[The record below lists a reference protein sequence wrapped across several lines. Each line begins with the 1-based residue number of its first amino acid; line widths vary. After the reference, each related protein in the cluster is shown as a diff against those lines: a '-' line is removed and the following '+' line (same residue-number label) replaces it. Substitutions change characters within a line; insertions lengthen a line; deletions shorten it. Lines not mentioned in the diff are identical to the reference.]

1 MDKNE
6 ILEKSRNEN
15 KNADPYEMEVNAK
28 AHSCGL
34 WSTLLL
40 CVILTFIRFIKE
52 DRFDFSLVAM
62 LWVLNAVVYTYKAVK
77 LKEQKLLVVQ
87 AVLSCAA
94 AVIFLAVAF
103 LQIFLGVLR

>member
-1 MDKNE
+1 MNKNE

-34 WSTLLL
+34 WSTLII

-52 DRFDFSLVAM
+52 QRFDYSLVAM

-77 LKEQKLLVVQ
+77 LKEKKLIPS
-87 AVLSCAA
+87 AVCFDITAVIWTAA
-94 AVIFLAVAF
+94 AI
-103 LQIFLGVLR
+103 LQIVLR